1 MTEEHTPHFRSWKP
15 RLCCKLLQ
23 VRLSYESCCKGLALC
38 VPKRYTA
45 SPVIGKKT
53 SNMIRSLFF
62 LRLLV
67 QLRTIQLQLK
77 AIIQCE
83 ECDIVCRKIPR
94 SGSPVE
100 DNLLFL
106 CTVLKFSD
114 GENFEGICY
123 QLFTTKQQVEQIVT
137 VDCSGAS
144 LE

>member
-23 VRLSYESCCKGLALC
+23 VRLSYESCCKGLAL
-38 VPKRYTA
+38 
-45 SPVIGKKT
+45 
-53 SNMIRSLFF
+53 
-62 LRLLV
+62 LV

-83 ECDIVCRKIPR
+83 VCDIVCRKIPR

-144 LE
+144 LENDLLGRKRQLKSTLQGASEP